1 MLKENTNMNFNDKI
15 KNVHI
20 PLVVIVWTTKR
31 PWEGLVH
38 WLGCP
43 VMVNKL
49 SYLLFIDNKYLKTT
63 R

>member
-20 PLVVIVWTTKR
+20 PLFVIVWATKR
-31 PWEGLVH
+31 PPGRACTLAGVSCH
-38 WLGCP
+38 G
-43 VMVNKL
+43 KQTQ
-49 SYLLFIDNKYLKTT
+49 LFAVY